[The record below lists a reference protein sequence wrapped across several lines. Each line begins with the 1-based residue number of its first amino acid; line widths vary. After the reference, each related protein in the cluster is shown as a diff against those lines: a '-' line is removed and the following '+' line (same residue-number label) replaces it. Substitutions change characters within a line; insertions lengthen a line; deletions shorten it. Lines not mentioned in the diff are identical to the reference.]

1 MRNLILMIML
11 VLIPVT
17 YAQNNEK
24 KEETGK
30 FLLGATISPI
40 ISWLDTNHDDLQTDG
55 ATITGGLGFVAEYKA
70 SRLFSLVSGL
80 NFISPGGYIFDSLSL
95 ADQNT
100 KNNFRMNFPSI
111 EIPVLIRIN
120 SLPIE
125 KTTYYAQG
133 GLTTSYRFSATEFHR
148 ASSFQTGDQRIDVT
162 PLINPFQLNLQ
173 IGFGAK
179 FRVLRLLQLFAE
191 VNYKNSIV
199 NMASE
204 TGYKM
209 APLRYSAANP
219 VPDIR
224 NGNMVFCVGVLF

>member
-1 MRNLILMIML
+1 MHNLILLIGL
-11 VLIPVT
+11 VLMPVT
-17 YAQNNEK
+17 YAQNSNNK
-24 KEETGK
+24 AETGK
-30 FLLGATISPI
+30 FLLGATVSPV
-40 ISWLDTNHDDLQTDG
+40 ISWLDTDHDDLQTDG
-55 ATITGGLGFVAEYKA
+55 ATITGGFGFVAEYKS

-80 NFISPGGYIFDSLSL
+80 NFILPGGYVFDSLSL

-100 KNNFRMNFPSI
+100 KNNFRMNFPSL

-120 SLPIE
+120 SLPFE

-133 GLTTSYRFSATEFHR
+133 GITTAYRLAATEFHQ
-148 ASSFQTGDQRIDVT
+148 ASSFQTSDRRVDITQ
-162 PLINPFQLNLQ
+162 LINPVQLNFQ

-179 FRVLRLLQLFAE
+179 FRVLRLFQLFAE

-199 NMASE
+199 NIASE

-209 APLRYSAANP
+209 TPIRYSATNP

-224 NGNMVFCVGVLF
+224 NGNMVFSVGVLF

>member
-1 MRNLILMIML
+1 MRNLILLIML
-11 VLIPVT
+11 VLIPAT
-17 YAQNNEK
+17 YAQNSSNKEK
-24 KEETGK
+24 TSE

-55 ATITGGLGFVAEYKA
+55 ATLTGGLGFIAEYKA

-80 NFISPGGYIFDSLSL
+80 NFIFPGGYVFDSLSL
-95 ADQNT
+95 TDQST
-100 KNNFRMNFPSI
+100 KNNFRMNIPSL
-111 EIPVLIRIN
+111 EVPVLIRIN

-133 GLTTSYRFSATEFHR
+133 GLTTAYRFAAREFHR
-148 ASSFQTGDQRIDVT
+148 ASSFQTSDQRVDIT
-162 PLINPFQLNLQ
+162 PLINPFLLNLQ

-179 FRVLRLLQLFAE
+179 FRVLRLFQLFAE
-191 VNYKNSIV
+191 INYKNSIV
-199 NMASE
+199 NIASE

-209 APLRYSAANP
+209 TPLRYSTSNP

-224 NGNMVFCVGVLF
+224 NGNMVFSVGVLF